1 MKNILIILFI
11 LITGCSTHQ
20 PVHEHKL
27 QIKKI
32 KEDLYQHTSY
42 KKYDTYGWVDSNGLI
57 VIKDKQAVII
67 DTPWSE
73 TETAEL
79 AQWIKGE
86 GLILIAS
93 ISTHFHED
101 RTAGIAWLNKHTIPT
116 YASELTNDI
125 LESKN
130 KTKASHQFKDDKV
143 NMFGNL
149 LEVYYP
155 GEGHTEDNLVVWLP
169 EHKYLFGGCLVR
181 SLDWQSLGN
190 TADANISEWANS
202 IKKIQQMY
210 PAIEYVIPGH
220 GTVGDASI
228 LTHTI
233 NIAEKAAT
241 AINKKSHL

>member
-32 KEDLYQHTSY
+32 KEGLYKHTSY
-42 KKYDTYGWVDSNGLI
+42 KRYDAYGWVDSNGLI

-79 AQWIKGE
+79 AQWIETKGFT
-86 GLILIAS
+86 LKAS

-101 RTAGIAWLNKHTIPT
+101 RTAGIAWLNKQAIPT
-116 YASELTNDI
+116 YASELTNNI

-130 KTKASHQFKDDKV
+130 QTKASQEFKEKKF
-143 NMFGNL
+143 NMFGSL
-149 LEVYYP
+149 LEVYFP
-155 GEGHTEDNLVVWLP
+155 GEGHTIDNLVVWLP
-169 EHKYLFGGCLVR
+169 DHKILFGGCLVR

-190 TADANISEWANS
+190 AADANVTQWADS
-202 IKKIQQMY
+202 IRNIQNTF
-210 PAIEYVIPGH
+210 PSIDFIIPGH
-220 GTVGDASI
+220 GEMGGDDI
-228 LTHTI
+228 LSHTI
-233 NIAEKAAT
+233 KMV
-241 AINKKSHL
+241 NKSTK